1 MVRIFVCPLPYS
13 PMLEMGL
20 FTKCEEEE
28 DDEEDE
34 ERERAIAGISCV
46 VELVK
51 EFLASAE

>member
-46 VELVK
+46 VELVN
-51 EFLASAE
+51 EFLGLAE